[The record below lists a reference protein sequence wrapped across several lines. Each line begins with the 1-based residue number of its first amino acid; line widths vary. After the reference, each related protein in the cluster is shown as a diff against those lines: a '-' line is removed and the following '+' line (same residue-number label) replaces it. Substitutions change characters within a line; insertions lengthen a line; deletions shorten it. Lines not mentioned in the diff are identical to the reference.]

1 VQTVANCE
9 LPVLTYLLYPTVRS
23 GSGKISE
30 STEMFGCAEGL
41 LFPLKPAGAGAAS
54 SAVTSSVAGAVKEGA
69 LADAAMTPP
78 ALPSRDSASTA
89 SGQPA
94 APASAAAG
102 GTMGVAANTRL
113 ITFDSTDPEFDE
125 DSDPD
130 ADLDL

>member
-1 VQTVANCE
+1 
-9 LPVLTYLLYPTVRS
+9 VLTRLLYPTVRS

-54 SAVTSSVAGAVKEGA
+54 SAVTSYVAGAVKESA
-69 LADAAMTPP
+69 LADAAVTPP
-78 ALPSRDSASTA
+78 ALPSRDSASA
-89 SGQPA
+89 PGQTA
-94 APASAAAG
+94 APASTTTG
-102 GTMGVAANTRL
+102 STMGVAANTRL

>member
-41 LFPLKPAGAGAAS
+41 LFPLKPGAGAAS
-54 SAVTSSVAGAVKEGA
+54 SAVTSSVAGAVKDSA
-69 LADAAMTPP
+69 PADAVATPP
-78 ALPSRDSASTA
+78 ALPSRDSASA

-94 APASAAAG
+94 APASTTTG
-102 GTMGVAANTRL
+102 STMGVAANTRL